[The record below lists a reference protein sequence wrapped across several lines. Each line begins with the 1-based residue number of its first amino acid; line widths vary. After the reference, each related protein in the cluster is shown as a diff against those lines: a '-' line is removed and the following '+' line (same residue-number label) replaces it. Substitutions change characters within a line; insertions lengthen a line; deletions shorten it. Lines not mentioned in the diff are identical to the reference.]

1 MIEIRK
7 VRNGDERSL
16 AFVQAESWKA
26 AFKNILSQETLD
38 KCANFNRS
46 ITMYRKLLDEKQGN
60 GYILED
66 VSKAGYS
73 TIMLWVFVDNVRAIE
88 FYKKYG
94 FMASGK
100 EKTTFGAVEEI
111 YISTQGNYKG
121 EHPPQG
127 CLLQEHLAHT
137 LNQVWSLA
145 LPLPL
150 HL

>member
-66 VSKAGYS
+66 VLKAGYS
-73 TIMLWVFVDNVRAIE
+73 TIMLWVFVDNIRAIE

-94 FMASGK
+94 FIASGK
-100 EKTTFGAVEEI
+100 EKTTFGAVEEM
-111 YISTQGNYKG
+111 YMKELEISSQGNYKG

-127 CLLQEHLAHT
+127 CLLQEHLVHT
-137 LNQVWSLA
+137 LN
-145 LPLPL
+145 
-150 HL
+150 